1 MGSREPFA
9 VAEGRCAPLAGFA
22 MVCQTPNNRQR
33 LIKSAPVNQRKQR
46 QTAKPVLGLL
56 IWVCLQRLIK
66 KRLFAGADVVR
77 LIKKRLFAGVDVV
90 RLIKR
95 QGLGTP
101 KYKRPRLQDL
111 QDGQDSQV

>member
-1 MGSREPFA
+1 MGHRIVDLGQLDGFMGVAFDAYWFSSNFVDGSDSPGA
-9 VAEGRCAPLAGFA
+9 VIVVKLLTLKAE
-22 MVCQTPNNRQR
+22 M
-33 LIKSAPVNQRKQR
+33 S
-46 QTAKPVLGLL
+46 GLKAL
-56 IWVCLQRLIK
+56 K
-66 KRLFAGADVVR
+66 KRLFAGA
-77 LIKKRLFAGVDVV
+77 DVV